1 MNSLSSEINKWLT
14 SQIKNNSKE
23 MNELIIKPQ
32 VKKKRKRNTNGQ
44 DKKMG
49 TKKTRR
55 TQHMEWIRIHPNWAC
70 HTSS

>member
-1 MNSLSSEINKWLT
+1 MTDINIKDWLT
-14 SQIKNNSKE
+14 KKIKKESKE
-23 MNELIIKPQ
+23 NELIIKPQ

-55 TQHMEWIRIHPNWAC
+55 T
-70 HTSS
+70 